1 MLGLVLPYDSRDQ
14 SEREMGFSRPREGIE
29 QVKVDIKL
37 RLVDQDNRM
46 WIEARVRVSSAEVE
60 RRLQAQG

>member
-1 MLGLVLPYDSRDQ
+1 
-14 SEREMGFSRPREGIE
+14 MGFSRPREGIE